1 MTTQDHNALMASP
14 KVMHTNTAVDKFS
27 NSLKERGH
35 FFAKTARQPFD
46 EALVGFSPTCKL
58 LQLLHF
64 YSCLIQTGLV
74 RSQHLHVVVQIVNSM
89 LQAKASEIADI
100 EPGGICRPVEIIM
113 PVTVVV
119 LGSYAKILES
129 TPSGHSAES
138 FVMSARS
145 TSKAKVIKLIS
156 RDNPAADSKVTFV
169 ITECTVEI

>member
-1 MTTQDHNALMASP
+1 
-14 KVMHTNTAVDKFS
+14 
-27 NSLKERGH
+27 
-35 FFAKTARQPFD
+35 
-46 EALVGFSPTCKL
+46 
-58 LQLLHF
+58 
-64 YSCLIQTGLV
+64 
-74 RSQHLHVVVQIVNSM
+74 
-89 LQAKASEIADI
+89 
-100 EPGGICRPVEIIM
+100 M